1 MRPAVTLRQRPHYDC
16 LRTFPVVYEALV
28 DGVVVRS
35 QLQPIT
41 TDEIDRGLAEHA
53 AKSPQQGPAK
63 RAPKI
68 RGVAL
73 QRARSAH
80 K

>member
-28 DGVVVRS
+28 DGIVVRS

-41 TDEIDRGLAEHA
+41 PDEIDRGLAEHA
-53 AKSPQQGPAK
+53 AKYPGQGPAK
-63 RAPKI
+63 RVAKL

-73 QRARSAH
+73 SRARSAAE
-80 K
+80 

>member
-16 LRTFPVVYEALV
+16 LRTFPTIFEALV

-35 QLQPIT
+35 QLQPLT
-41 TDEIDRGLAEHA
+41 QDEIERCIAEHS
-53 AKSPQQGPAK
+53 AKYAGQGPAK
-63 RAPKI
+63 RVAKL

-73 QRARSAH
+73 SRSRSAAE
-80 K
+80 

>member
-16 LRTFPVVYEALV
+16 LRTFPVVDEALV

-35 QLQPIT
+35 QLQPLT
-41 TDEIDRGLAEHA
+41 QDEIERGIAEHS
-53 AKSPQQGPAK
+53 AKYPGQGPAK
-63 RAPKI
+63 RVGKL

-73 QRARSAH
+73 SRSRSAAE
-80 K
+80 